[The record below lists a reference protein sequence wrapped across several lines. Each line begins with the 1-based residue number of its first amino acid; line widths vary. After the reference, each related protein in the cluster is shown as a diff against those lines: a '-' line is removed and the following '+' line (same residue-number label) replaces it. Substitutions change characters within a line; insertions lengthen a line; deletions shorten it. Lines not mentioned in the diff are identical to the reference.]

1 MFDVIQNLQYCDI
14 SKDEDI
20 VIEHLKLLV
29 NLSATNIAH
38 DEIMTGVQEY
48 FSILSQSLSR
58 QVQVNS
64 R

>member
-1 MFDVIQNLQYCDI
+1 MFDVIKNLEYCDI
-14 SKDEDI
+14 SKDED
-20 VIEHLKLLV
+20 VITEHLKLLV

-58 QVQVNS
+58 QIQVNC